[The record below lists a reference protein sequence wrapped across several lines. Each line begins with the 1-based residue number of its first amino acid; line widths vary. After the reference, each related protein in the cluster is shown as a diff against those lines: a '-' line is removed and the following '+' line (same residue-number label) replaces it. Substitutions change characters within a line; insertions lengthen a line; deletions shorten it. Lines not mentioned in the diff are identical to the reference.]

1 MLRVVVSTSAAAR
14 LDAARQFLSQFP
26 PATETVVVAATR
38 GAADDFARELALRAP
53 ATFGV
58 SRFSFTELAARAASM
73 HRAGQRAA
81 PATQPG
87 AEAVAARAVFDA
99 MAAGELEYFSPVAS
113 MPGFSKALARTIHE
127 LRLAGVDRDRLLGQ
141 GAASADVGRL
151 LARVEI
157 EYSRA
162 AVDDRAALF
171 RLAAPGVAAVH
182 RTLDGNPTVPPGCR
196 RQLASSRDFNYRVHR

>member
-87 AEAVAARAVFDA
+87 AEAGAARAVFGP
-99 MAAGELEYFSPVAS
+99 MAAGGRGDFSPGGAI
-113 MPGFSKALARTIHE
+113 PGFSKALARTIHE
-127 LRLAGVDRDRLLGQ
+127 LPLAGGDSDRLLG
-141 GAASADVGRL
+141 
-151 LARVEI
+151 
-157 EYSRA
+157 
-162 AVDDRAALF
+162 
-171 RLAAPGVAAVH
+171 P
-182 RTLDGNPTVPPGCR
+182 
-196 RQLASSRDFNYRVHR
+196 